1 MINEDMEPGDIER
14 RVHDL
19 AKAMNEI
26 RASQADHDDVVVEL
40 KHAKLSRLELLVDDL
55 KPVIDDIPK
64 DNEQFEFAVT
74 RGNSP
79 RLWVDMT
86 SFVRLAGEGREY
98 EFVKDTRMGRVVLLR
113 DASRARMGEFIT
125 KYIAERLLERER
137 MIEGDWVSMSH
148 MMDAIRNTETGN
160 GHSKPDSQS
169 VMSKERS
176 FADRNDK
183 SSKAISSS
191 GLVNETRHSTLS
203 LFVWFLLGLLGG
215 GMILFALT
223 WFGLMEQIVEMVN

>member
-79 RLWVDMT
+79 RVWVDMT

-113 DASRARMGEFIT
+113 DASRTRIGEFIT

-148 MMDAIRNTETGN
+148 MMEAMRDNESEN
-160 GHSKPDSQS
+160 GHSQPDAQS
-169 VMSKERS
+169 PMSKES
-176 FADRNDK
+176 ALANK
-183 SSKAISSS
+183 KEKASLVSNTS
-191 GLVNETRHSTLS
+191 GMVNETRHSTLS

-223 WFGLMEQIVEMVN
+223 WFGLMDRIVEMVN